1 MCSSD
6 QSSPLHR
13 ELETP
18 TLTTHLRWQSMTK
31 RGTQVEENGIGLVL
45 PLIFSQSVSL
55 CLRFRFNGFQDCEM
69 WNPRGEILGEGV
81 HNADNS

>member
-1 MCSSD
+1 MCCSD
-6 QSSPLHR
+6 QSSALHC
-13 ELETP
+13 ELETQA
-18 TLTTHLRWQSMTK
+18 LTTHLRWQSMTK
-31 RGTQVEENGIGLVL
+31 RSMRVEENGIRLVL

-55 CLRFRFNGFQDCEM
+55 CLRFRFIGFQGCEM